1 MRQIELV
8 LASASPRREELLL
21 QIGFRPVIMP
31 SEIEEKVTSKDPA
44 QVVMELSRQKA
55 EEVAGRLEVAGR
67 PVEEAAGRLAGN
79 SRNQSVETSKTGAQ
93 RESLT
98 VVVGSDTVVAA
109 EGKILGK
116 PKSEEEAFEMLSL
129 LEGKSHQVFTGVTLI
144 GGGKESTFYEE
155 TDVFVYPM
163 EADEIRAYIGCGES
177 MDKAGAYGI
186 QGRFAAYI
194 KGIRGSYTNVMG
206 LPAGRVYQEIKNLV
220 EVRDKN
226 D

>member
-31 SEIEEKVTSKDPA
+31 SEIEEKVTSEDPA

-67 PVEEAAGRLAGN
+67 
-79 SRNQSVETSKTGAQ
+79 

-109 EGKILGK
+109 AGKILGK
-116 PKSEEEAFEMLSL
+116 PKTEEEAFEMLSL

-155 TDVFVYPM
+155 TEVFVYPM